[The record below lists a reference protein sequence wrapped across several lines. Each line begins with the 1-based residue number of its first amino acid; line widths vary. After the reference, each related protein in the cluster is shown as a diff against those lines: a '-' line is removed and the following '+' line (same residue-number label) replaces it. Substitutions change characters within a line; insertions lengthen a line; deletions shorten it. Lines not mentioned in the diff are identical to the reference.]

1 MREAHTRLCFTASDM
16 VDLIQMYQ
24 IAADYCLPP
33 RVQNPN
39 EGASLKACTMSA
51 ATAAVVEQ
59 VCVRGRELLTSRPS
73 TPWRG
78 LNMPEI
84 DIFQLEVNC
93 VR

>member
-24 IAADYCLPP
+24 VAAGYGLPP

-39 EGASLKACTMSA
+39 EGASLEACTMSA

-59 VCVRGRELLTSRPS
+59 VCVRGRELLTFRPS

-78 LNMPEI
+78 LKMPEI
-84 DIFQLEVNC
+84 DTFSIGG
-93 VR
+93 